1 MKRHFYTDRWQQLLK
16 DSKERKA
23 TLLKLQEHYGQI
35 DDLYLTFSRRA
46 SAFNS
51 WFENAQEDLTD
62 LIICNSIDEIKVR
75 PQSS

>member
-1 MKRHFYTDRWQQLLK
+1 MKRHFYTDRWHQLLK
-16 DSKERKA
+16 DSEERKA
-23 TLLKLQEHYGQI
+23 TLLKLQVHYGQI
-35 DDLYLTFSRRA
+35 DDLNLTFARRA

-51 WFENAQEDLTD
+51 WFENAQEDLND